1 MVITVAMVHPVTRL
15 AQAINFCCCDRNN
28 LSSWLAV
35 GGTLLLACLP
45 VVVQSADWDG
55 TARLGLSEIYS
66 DNIRLSVADEEH
78 ESITTITPGFSLTG
92 QGARL
97 KLGLDYSMQN
107 AFYANNSAQNH
118 TSHQLRANE
127 QAELIKDLFYFDS
140 NASISQQLIDP
151 GDSFSQDNLSLSGER
166 SDVVTLQ
173 VEPYLKRS
181 LGSYLVAEMRY
192 SHGWVDYD
200 SGGVSAA
207 ESSVAS
213 AYLENGH
220 GATHLSWRLGYRQ
233 QKDIRDTG
241 PDSERRASD
250 GMVRYSVT
258 NAFSLVGYAGRE
270 ENDIQTSRSS
280 ADGTYWSAGFNWT
293 PGPKLSLEATTG
305 ENFDQARLSWNPLSR
320 TSVNITYSD
329 REVGLNTGVSWS
341 GQLSH
346 RTRRSTW
353 AFDYSEEVTNTQ
365 LLALKS
371 QTSILFSDG
380 QGGFL
385 VDSNGDHII
394 GFVNEFELTDEEFL
408 RARAQGTVSYR
419 TGKSNVTLVAYNEL
433 RTYELSGSELASEGG
448 NISWRWQFAPRT
460 SSMISIHGQR
470 FEVLTSP
477 DKRQSLTTRLNINR
491 TLSSRMNARLELSH
505 LEADATNGNQEYVE
519 NRISAHLNM
528 SF

>member
-1 MVITVAMVHPVTRL
+1 MVITVAMVRPVTRL
-15 AQAINFCCCDRNN
+15 AQAIKFCCCDRNN
-28 LSSWLAV
+28 LTSWLTA
-35 GGTLLLACLP
+35 GGVLLLACLP

-66 DNIRLSVADEEH
+66 DNIRLSVTDEEH

-97 KLGLDYSMQN
+97 RLGLDYSMQN
-107 AFYANNSAQNH
+107 AFYAHNSAQNH

-140 NASISQQLIDP
+140 NASISQQLISP

-173 VEPYLKRS
+173 VEPYLKRA
-181 LGSYLVAEMRY
+181 LGSYVVAELRY

-200 SGGVSAA
+200 SGAA
-207 ESSVAS
+207 SNSESSAAS
-213 AYLENGH
+213 AYLANGH
-220 GATHLSWRLGYRQ
+220 ASTHLNWRLGYRQ

-241 PDSERRASD
+241 PDSERRSSD
-250 GMVRYSVT
+250 GMVRYSIT

-280 ADGTYWSAGFNWT
+280 ADGTYWSAGFNWA

-305 ENFDQARLSWNPLSR
+305 ENFDQARLNWNPLSR
-320 TSVNITYSD
+320 TSVNIVYSD

-341 GQLSH
+341 GQISH

-365 LLALKS
+365 LLALKE
-371 QTSILFSDG
+371 QRAVDF
-380 QGGFL
+380 FL
-385 VDSNGDHII
+385 DPVTNQPVIV
-394 GFVNEFELTDEEFL
+394 FENVFELTDEEFL
-408 RARAQGTVSYR
+408 RARAQGSVSYR
-419 TGKSNVTLVAYNEL
+419 TGKSSITMLAYDEL

-460 SSMISIHGQR
+460 SSTVSVHGQR

-477 DKRQSLTTRLNINR
+477 DKHRSLTTRFSLNR

-505 LEADATNGNQEYVE
+505 LEADVTNGNQEYVE